1 MSVENGSGIAV
12 RNRDEPT
19 GEGTGTSLDVVSNVH
34 CGIVE
39 LFVCIHSVCDAFCAF
54 WFEKFIAV
62 LAIGIGV
69 DASSRIVGLDPEHE
83 LERANCDLLLS
94 EEETIR
100 RIGTAVR
107 VE

>member
-1 MSVENGSGIAV
+1 MGRQNEFVYPCGV
-12 RNRDEPT
+12 RHDLRPT
-19 GEGTGTSLDVVSNVH
+19 
-34 CGIVE
+34 IRE
-39 LFVCIHSVCDAFCAF
+39 LHHSV
-54 WFEKFIAV
+54 V
-62 LAIGIGV
+62 NGIGV

-83 LERANCDLLLS
+83 LERVYCAWLLS

>member
-1 MSVENGSGIAV
+1 MRRGI
-12 RNRDEPT
+12 
-19 GEGTGTSLDVVSNVH
+19 
-34 CGIVE
+34 CE
-39 LFVCIHSVCDAFCAF
+39 LQHSFAF
-54 WFEKFIAV
+54 
-62 LAIGIGV
+62 GIGV

-83 LERANCDLLLS
+83 LERVNCDLLLS